1 MNVNTIPTTTT
12 LSPQEL
18 AGLGEGR
25 IAYVKPMLSDEIS
38 RAFPQ
43 APQIQPGLHLYGLFG
58 ADGSP
63 ILITDSREAALV
75 NARDSDLVM
84 VSLH

>member
-1 MNVNTIPTTTT
+1 MNTPVNARPTI
-12 LSPQEL
+12 SPQQL
-18 AGLGEGR
+18 AVLGEGR
-25 IAYVKPMLSDEIS
+25 IAYVKPMLSDEVS

-43 APQIQPGLHLYGLFG
+43 APKIQPGLHLFGLFA

-63 ILITDSREAALV
+63 ILITDWREAALV
-75 NARDSDLVM
+75 NARDNDLQM

>member
-1 MNVNTIPTTTT
+1 M
-12 LSPQEL
+12 LSPCSQTRSP
-18 AGLGEGR
+18 A
-25 IAYVKPMLSDEIS
+25 LS
-38 RAFPQ
+38 RKRPRF
-43 APQIQPGLHLYGLFG
+43 QPGLHLFGLFA

-75 NARDSDLVM
+75 NARDSDLTM

>member
-1 MNVNTIPTTTT
+1 MNFPLEAGSAIS
-12 LSPQEL
+12 LQEL
-18 AGLGEGR
+18 ALLGEGR
-25 IAYVKPMLSDEIS
+25 IAYVKPMLSDDVS

-43 APQIQPGLHLYGLFG
+43 APKIQPGLHLYGLFG

-75 NARDSDLVM
+75 NARDSDLTM

>member
-1 MNVNTIPTTTT
+1 
-12 LSPQEL
+12 L
-18 AGLGEGR
+18 
-25 IAYVKPMLSDEIS
+25 
-38 RAFPQ
+38 F
-43 APQIQPGLHLYGLFG
+43 GLFG

-75 NARDSDLVM
+75 NARDSDLTM

>member
-1 MNVNTIPTTTT
+1 MNTPLDDSAAIS
-12 LSPQEL
+12 LQEL
-18 AGLGEGR
+18 ALLGEGR
-25 IAYVKPMLSDEIS
+25 IAYVKPMLSDEVS

-43 APQIQPGLHLYGLFG
+43 APKIQPGLHLYGLFA

-75 NARDSDLVM
+75 NARDSDLTM

>member
-1 MNVNTIPTTTT
+1 MNTPVNTHNSI
-12 LSPQEL
+12 SPQQL
-18 AGLGEGR
+18 AVLGEGR
-25 IAYVKPMLSDEIS
+25 IAYVKPMLSEDVS

-43 APQIQPGLHLYGLFG
+43 APKIQPGLHLFGLFA

-75 NARDSDLVM
+75 NARDNDLQM